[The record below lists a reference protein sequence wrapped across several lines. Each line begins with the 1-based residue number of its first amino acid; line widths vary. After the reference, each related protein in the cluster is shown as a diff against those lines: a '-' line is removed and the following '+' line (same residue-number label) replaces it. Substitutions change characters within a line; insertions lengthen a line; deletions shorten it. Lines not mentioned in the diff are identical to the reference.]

1 MVPANTLPQDMAA
14 EQMLLGELLVTTEH
28 DDLLDGIEPDFF
40 YFSAHRYI
48 FTTIRYLHQNSS
60 PIDTLTVA
68 DYLEQR
74 GLLDKA
80 GNTDYLLQ
88 LARNRINDSQ
98 AMLAKTRIKTLTTQR
113 QVILA
118 SNKIKDACYDN
129 QGATAAS
136 ILERAETAL
145 FNLRHAQHEATKMQ
159 SIGQMT
165 LSIAD
170 KLQAIAEGRG
180 PAKGLTTGFNELDEL
195 IYELAPGDLVL
206 VAARPSQGK
215 TTFAMNLVENAM
227 MQSKAPVLVY
237 SLEMPSEQ
245 IMMRLWASLA
255 RVNLTKIRNGKM
267 DDEEWSRVFSVISTL
282 KERGNL
288 FIDDAAALTPSD
300 IRTRTRNLIRKHG
313 KPSMLMVDYVQL
325 MRVSETR
332 KNRADEIA
340 EISNS
345 LKEMAKD
352 FGIPVVALSQLNRSL
367 ENRQDKRPINSDLR
381 ESGSLEQDADVILFI
396 YRDEV
401 YNPETEHPGEAEI
414 IIGKQ
419 RNGPTGTAHLLFQG
433 EYSKFTNRTGANQ

>member
-28 DDLLDGIEPDFF
+28 DELLEGIEPEFF

-68 DYLEQR
+68 DYLAQR
-74 GLLDKA
+74 GLLEKA
-80 GNTDYLLQ
+80 GDTGYLQQ

-206 VAARPSQGK
+206 VAARPAQGK

-325 MRVSETR
+325 MRVGETR
-332 KNRADEIA
+332 KNRSDEIA
-340 EISNS
+340 EISSS

-381 ESGSLEQDADVILFI
+381 ESGSLEQDADIILFI

-433 EYSKFTNRTGANQ
+433 EYSRFFDTSEH